1 MKPTNIAPVL
11 TKKEFIEVLVLEVL
25 KCQDYL
31 DEVDT
36 GATRV
41 ITKRNL
47 LKALINLYKLE
58 D

>member
-11 TKKEFIEVLVLEVL
+11 TRKEFIEVLILEAL
-25 KCQDYL
+25 KLQDYL
-31 DEVDT
+31 DEVDPE
-36 GATRV
+36 ATRV

-47 LKALINLYKLE
+47 LEALINLYKLE

>member
-1 MKPTNIAPVL
+1 MKPANIAPVL
-11 TKKEFIEVLVLEVL
+11 TKNEFIEVLVLEVL

-31 DEVDT
+31 DEVDP

>member
-1 MKPTNIAPVL
+1 MKPTIIAPVL
-11 TKKEFIEVLVLEVL
+11 SKEEFIQVLILEVL
-25 KCQDYL
+25 KCEDYL
-31 DEVDT
+31 DEVDP

>member
-25 KCQDYL
+25 KCKDYL
-31 DEVDT
+31 DEVDP

>member
-11 TKKEFIEVLVLEVL
+11 TRKEFIQVLILEVL

-31 DEVDT
+31 DEVDPE
-36 GATRV
+36 ATRV

-47 LKALINLYKLE
+47 LEALIYLYKE
-58 D
+58 N

>member
-1 MKPTNIAPVL
+1 MKPTIIAPVL
-11 TKKEFIEVLVLEVL
+11 SKEEFIQVLILEVL
-25 KCQDYL
+25 KLQDYL
-31 DEVDT
+31 DEVDP

>member
-1 MKPTNIAPVL
+1 MKPTIIAPVL
-11 TKKEFIEVLVLEVL
+11 SKEEFIEVLVLEVL

-31 DEVDT
+31 DEVDP

>member
-11 TKKEFIEVLVLEVL
+11 TRKEFIEVLILEVL
-25 KCQDYL
+25 KCEDYL
-31 DEVDT
+31 DEVDPE
-36 GATRV
+36 ATMV
-41 ITKRNL
+41 ITKKNL